1 MDENKKNLNDLAKIY
16 ASQIKEEKQK
26 QDQEAQEFFENLS
39 YEDQLKAFYH
49 VCKIIWKG
57 ELHEK
62 RSYRGV
68 LYEMFKFGPDAYSL
82 GMDCGFFDIHNNLV
96 VAYDLDN
103 SLDTMIK
110 FLKLDIDKD
119 TKLKLQLIFL
129 YGSPDN
135 Y

>member
-1 MDENKKNLNDLAKIY
+1 MEDKNNLNDLAKIY

-26 QDQEAQEFFENLS
+26 QDQESQEFFENLS

-103 SLDTMIK
+103 SLNTMIK
-110 FLKLDIDKD
+110 FLNLDIDKD
-119 TKLKLQLIFL
+119 TKLKLQRIFL